1 MLPSNI
7 DLTERADFGSPSS
20 MSMDTPVDLDLLD
33 LDDFDT
39 RNKMSSNEYNS
50 LIRWESIFGRKRHIN
65 QKWDIFPRLGL
76 NGAEDSNALCCIRCG
91 KPIRIPWKNYG
102 HRYPWGNCGL
112 CFECNEKEETET
124 WGKIPW
130 NHNMNK
136 FSSRNDERGYNLFN
150 SK

>member
-20 MSMDTPVDLDLLD
+20 MSMDTPVDLDLDD
-33 LDDFDT
+33 LDSE
-39 RNKMSSNEYNS
+39 NEMSSNEYNS
-50 LIRWESIFGRKRHIN
+50 LIKWESIFGKRKHIN
-65 QKWDIFPRLGL
+65 RKWNIFPRLGL

-91 KPIRIPWKNYG
+91 KAIRIPWKNYG

-130 NHNMNK
+130 NHNMNNFFFQK
-136 FSSRNDERGYNLFN
+136 
-150 SK
+150 

>member
-7 DLTERADFGSPSS
+7 DLTEKADFGSPSS
-20 MSMDTPVDLDLLD
+20 MSMDTPVDLDLDD
-33 LDDFDT
+33 LDSG
-39 RNKMSSNEYNS
+39 NNMSTNEYNS
-50 LIRWESIFGRKRHIN
+50 LIKWESIFGKRKHIN
-65 QKWDIFPRLGL
+65 RKWNIFPRLGL
-76 NGAEDSNALCCIRCG
+76 NVSYDSENPHTLYCSRCG
-91 KPIRIPWKNYG
+91 KVIRIPWKNYG
-102 HRYPWGNCGL
+102 HRYPWRNCGL

-130 NHNMNK
+130 NRNMNK